1 MDVEPPALLR
11 LERALGD
18 RGARRSGALGAAGR
32 GGEGGE
38 HGFLKKKVSKLKLFQ
53 TALRVVSLSPKKKK
67 KNKKKKERE
76 RATRAVMREQ
86 KEGGH

>member
-1 MDVEPPALLR
+1 V
-11 LERALGD
+11 
-18 RGARRSGALGAAGR
+18 
-32 GGEGGE
+32 
-38 HGFLKKKVSKLKLFQ
+38 
-53 TALRVVSLSPKKKK
+53 RVVSLSPKKKK

>member
-1 MDVEPPALLR
+1 V
-11 LERALGD
+11 
-18 RGARRSGALGAAGR
+18 
-32 GGEGGE
+32 
-38 HGFLKKKVSKLKLFQ
+38 
-53 TALRVVSLSPKKKK
+53 RVVSLSPKEKK